1 MAKPKIY
8 VTRQIFD
15 EAVDRLKEA
24 TDMKYWDSEMP
35 PSQGRAS
42 SGSPGHRRAVL
53 SADRE
58 D

>member
-35 PSQGRAS
+35 PPGTCFFGRS
-42 SGSPGHRRAVL
+42 RI
-53 SADRE
+53 
-58 D
+58 

>member
-35 PSQGRAS
+35 PHPRDECFC
-42 SGSPGHRRAVL
+42 RMK
-53 SADRE
+53 
-58 D
+58 